1 MGAAGGSGRH
11 GGDPMMTG
19 IGWGMGLL
27 GPLWMVGGLL
37 LVVAL
42 AALALRGLGAPG
54 RTAEA
59 AGSGSAGLELLRERY
74 ARGDISE
81 AEFEQARRALGYI

>member
-1 MGAAGGSGRH
+1 
-11 GGDPMMTG
+11 MMTG

-42 AALALRGLGAPG
+42 AALALRGLGASD

-59 AGSGSAGLELLRERY
+59 AGSRSTGPELLRERY